1 MKIGPCSSEETVV
14 SADETI
20 PYCDERECA
29 LSFCASTISLDSD
42 SDSDIGELYT
52 HHFIPDG
59 PPAPF
64 SEPFPLEESLSIHE
78 IPSPDSKIDIQ
89 NAAPS
94 TSSLAPVSHILC
106 LIPITP

>member
-1 MKIGPCSSEETVV
+1 MSGNVRYPFVLQQLAWTQTATVTLV
-14 SADETI
+14 NSILIT
-20 PYCDERECA
+20 
-29 LSFCASTISLDSD
+29 SFLR
-42 SDSDIGELYT
+42 G
-52 HHFIPDG
+52 
-59 PPAPF
+59 PAPF
-64 SEPFPLEESLSIHE
+64 SEPFPLEESLSIHK